1 MTNTTTAL
9 VDDVVAQAQAV
20 RQLGEQ
26 LLARRHDPRT
36 PAWLE
41 REMKARNLPTG
52 DTIPLK
58 LYAGT
63 PDQWLHEEAA
73 SWREYLDYVKPQVD
87 KLVEHVSQLTEPES
101 TSTQQRLAAAKADWQ
116 AARTVWALIADL

>member
-1 MTNTTTAL
+1 MTDTATAL
-9 VDDVVAQAQAV
+9 VDDMVALAQAV

-26 LLARRHDPRT
+26 VLDRRHDPRT

-58 LYAGT
+58 IYAGP
-63 PDQWLHEEAA
+63 PDQWLHEEAV
-73 SWREYLDYVKPQVD
+73 SWHEYIDYLEPQVD

-101 TSTQQRLAAAKADWQ
+101 TSRQQRLAAAKADWQ

>member
-58 LYAGT
+58 IYAGPPISGYT
-63 PDQWLHEEAA
+63 
-73 SWREYLDYVKPQVD
+73 RKPRRGV
-87 KLVEHVSQLTEPES
+87 S
-101 TSTQQRLAAAKADWQ
+101 TSTTSSHRSTSSSSTSPNSPNPKAHQHSNAWPPPRRTGKQR
-116 AARTVWALIADL
+116 ARSGR